1 VLAVAIPSIAPYSG
15 DGIVGWFGVLGV
27 LHSGKFM
34 QVPLRF
40 GRQFVHG
47 WPAFTHAQF
56 IHLPLPLHRQHEDGM
71 ETDTKL
77 QVAPFAVCTAVCEH
91 IGWSKCSQ
99 KMVFSN
105 YYTTRMNAQQ
115 YL

>member
-1 VLAVAIPSIAPYSG
+1 MSRVQARALGWKSEDISVPCVPGLCTRRKGAGGSYPFHRPYSG

-47 WPAFTHAQF
+47 WPAAFTHTQF
-56 IHLPLPLHRQHEDGM
+56 I
-71 ETDTKL
+71 
-77 QVAPFAVCTAVCEH
+77 PF
-91 IGWSKCSQ
+91 
-99 KMVFSN
+99 
-105 YYTTRMNAQQ
+105 
-115 YL
+115 

>member
-1 VLAVAIPSIAPYSG
+1 VLVVAIPSNAPYSG

-27 LHSGKFM
+27 LHSGKFT

-56 IHLPLPLHRQHEDGM
+56 IQSYRDSSSSASSVLKTMAISGG
-71 ETDTKL
+71 KL
-77 QVAPFAVCTAVCEH
+77 Q
-91 IGWSKCSQ
+91 
-99 KMVFSN
+99 
-105 YYTTRMNAQQ
+105 NA
-115 YL
+115 LDR